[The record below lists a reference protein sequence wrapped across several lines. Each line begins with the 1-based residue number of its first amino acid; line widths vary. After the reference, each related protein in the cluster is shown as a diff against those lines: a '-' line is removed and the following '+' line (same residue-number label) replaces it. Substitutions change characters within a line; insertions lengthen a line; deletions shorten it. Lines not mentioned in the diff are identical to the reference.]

1 MRPYVVEH
9 YTITEVPVTFEGSGD
24 VAYVLDD
31 TQTEVRVLEFD
42 HLRDVLEYA
51 DEHDMIRV
59 CDVSPLAC
67 LRSNPEEEEYT
78 DSEYREHPDLVYHEL
93 HAQSG
98 FTEREWA
105 AVLLAM
111 RKRWPHC

>member
-9 YTITEVPVTFEGSGD
+9 YTVTYVPITFTGSGD
-24 VAYVLDD
+24 VPYALDN

-51 DEHDMIRV
+51 DEHDMIHV
-59 CDVSPLAC
+59 GGVGPLAY
-67 LRSNPEEEEYT
+67 LWSNPEEEYT

-93 HAQSG
+93 YAEAG

-111 RKRWPHC
+111 RKRRPHC